1 MEIVT
6 PRLTLRPAGP
16 DDLEAMHAVLSDP
29 RAVQWWSTP
38 PHETLDQ
45 TRDWLEA
52 MISAN
57 GSGLDFLIEVE
68 GRVVGKAGFYA
79 PPDVGYILH
88 PDVWGRGLATEAVGA
103 VLDRLFET
111 TDHAMATADVDP
123 ANAASIRL
131 DDTPDILAELATV
144 EMHAIQT
151 SGNCIRNISSDHMAG
166 AAADAALF
174 TVSNCSRNSASSVP
188 DSPRTPGTSVVCG
201 RTVSTMPC
209 RAKPGAAAVRGE
221 ASTRCSAHGPSLSHH
236 KRSRSGPLP
245 WTGRMVRW

>member
-16 DDLEAMHAVLSDP
+16 DDLEPMHAVLSDP

-45 TRDWLEA
+45 TRGWLEA

-57 GSGLDFLIEVE
+57 GSGLDFLIELE

-131 DDTPDILAELATV
+131 LEKLGFLRTGFAENTWNV
-144 EMHAIQT
+144 GGVWKD
-151 SGNCIRNISSDHMAG
+151 SFYY
-166 AAADAALF
+166 AL
-174 TVSNCSRNSASSVP
+174 SR
-188 DSPRTPGTSVVCG
+188 
-201 RTVSTMPC
+201 
-209 RAKPGAAAVRGE
+209 E
-221 ASTRCSAHGPSLSHH
+221 AW
-236 KRSRSGPLP
+236 SRRRQG
-245 WTGRMVRW
+245 